1 MKFVQIPHIESSWDN
16 VVIKTL
22 SPSTFSWVNYGCGYQ
37 VLLQKALSSINDNTL
52 FLPSNRNA
60 ILGTIIHKLYELTQ
74 KGELR
79 NIAELKNKWEQL
91 VSIEKNKLA
100 ANYPTLLNA
109 SINNYDKRNSAIR
122 YALRLMNK
130 PNNTT
135 TMASV
140 NKVYSEKWL
149 DCSDIGL
156 IGIADKLVVEN
167 EYIDIIDF
175 KSGHVKDENGDIKAE
190 YQIQLHLYAAMC
202 YHLSLGMPR
211 SLYLVDIDGVHFEIP
226 YSLKYSNKLID
237 EVKAAL
243 KMLND
248 TISNRNFHTLARQDL
263 GICSNCSCRHI
274 CQYRRISSDS
284 YYQTITGKVVEIPST
299 NMYVLRN
306 NEDTLYVSGLDVYQV
321 GSPLDYIGKTLVFVN
336 IIRASQIADDY
347 TYKITENTL
356 VYEQL

>member
-140 NKVYSEKWL
+140 NKVYSEN
-149 DCSDIGL
+149 GL
-156 IGIADKLVVEN
+156 T
-167 EYIDIIDF
+167 
-175 KSGHVKDENGDIKAE
+175 
-190 YQIQLHLYAAMC
+190 AA
-202 YHLSLGMPR
+202 
-211 SLYLVDIDGVHFEIP
+211 I
-226 YSLKYSNKLID
+226 
-237 EVKAAL
+237 
-243 KMLND
+243 
-248 TISNRNFHTLARQDL
+248 
-263 GICSNCSCRHI
+263 
-274 CQYRRISSDS
+274 
-284 YYQTITGKVVEIPST
+284 
-299 NMYVLRN
+299 
-306 NEDTLYVSGLDVYQV
+306 
-321 GSPLDYIGKTLVFVN
+321 
-336 IIRASQIADDY
+336 
-347 TYKITENTL
+347 
-356 VYEQL
+356 

>member
-37 VLLQKALSSINDNTL
+37 ILLQKVLSSFNDNTL

-79 NIAELKNKWEQL
+79 NIADLKSKWEQL

-100 ANYPTLLNA
+100 ENYPTLLNA

-122 YALRLMNK
+122 YALRLMK
-130 PNNTT
+130 KHNNTAI
-135 TMASV
+135 MGSA

-149 DCSDIGL
+149 DCSDLGL
-156 IGIADKLVVEN
+156 KGIADKLVVEN

-175 KSGHVKDENGDIKAE
+175 KSGHVKDENGDIRVE

-202 YHLSLGMPR
+202 YHLSLGIPR
-211 SLYLVDIDGVHFEIP
+211 SLYLVDIDGELFEVP
-226 YSLKYSNKLID
+226 YSSNFSNKLIG

-248 TISNRNFHTLARQDL
+248 TISNKNFQSLSRQDL
-263 GICSNCSCRHI
+263 GMCPNCNCRHI
-274 CQYRRISSDS
+274 CQYRSISHDS

-306 NEDTLYVSGLDVYQV
+306 NEDILYVSGLDAFQV
-321 GSPLDYIGKTLVFVN
+321 ESQQDYIGKTLVFVN